1 MLDLVLDV
9 SNFFCARLGL
19 GVLAL
24 CFVACEEPPLHA
36 GAWRCGSAE
45 LEQAADGSVISPG
58 KDSPLVPDWSTSFE
72 DGFCGYLEARGFCY
86 AAPDASYRLVEF
98 PARTGRV
105 SAAFSITSEANSDGT
120 QTRCVREGMLP
131 EDAYYGAWFYIPS
144 GNTSTGNWNLIH
156 FRGSKDGD
164 LRGLWD
170 VSINTA
176 DTGALRPFVR
186 DNLNGGVLMPQDP
199 VEVPRDAWF
208 ALHFRLL
215 RASTPTGRVELY
227 VNGQL
232 VVDRTDII
240 TDDST
245 WGQWYVG
252 NLADA
257 LNPPQST
264 IYVDD
269 VTIGESLPNQF

>member
-1 MLDLVLDV
+1 MPGSVSAV
-9 SNFFCARLGL
+9 SNSFCARLGL
-19 GVLAL
+19 CVPLLLAS
-24 CFVACEEPPLHA
+24 ACEEPPLLA
-36 GAWRCGSAE
+36 GAWRCAAAP
-45 LEQAADGSVISPG
+45 LETTADGSVISPG
-58 KDSPLVPDWSTSFE
+58 KDLPLVPAWSTSFE
-72 DGFCGYLEARGFCY
+72 DGFCGYLEASGFCY
-86 AAPDASYRLVEF
+86 AAPDATYRLVES

-105 SAAFSITSEANSDGT
+105 SAAFSVTTEAATDGT

-131 EDAYYGAWFYIPS
+131 QDAYYGAWFYIPS

-156 FRGSKDGD
+156 FRGKNDVS

-170 VSINTA
+170 VSISTT

-186 DNLNGGVLMPQDP
+186 DLLNGGAFMPQDP
-199 VEVPRDAWF
+199 VDLPRDAWF

-215 RASTPTGRVELY
+215 RSSTPTGRVELY

-232 VVDRTDII
+232 VIERADII

-245 WGQWYVG
+245 WGQWYLG

-269 VTIGESLPNQF
+269 VTIGESLPNEF